1 MPAARLATFLG
12 RLRTLAVAEAG
23 AELTDREL
31 IERYARHRDE
41 AAFAALVRRHGRL
54 VWGVCRCVL
63 PHHQDAEDA
72 FQATFLVLARKA
84 AALPAAAGV
93 AGWLHGAAYRSALE
107 LKRKAARRRRHEG
120 RAAPAGAAP
129 PAGDLAW
136 RELQAILNEEL
147 QGLPERCRA
156 PFVLCCLE
164 GHSKAEAARALG
176 WPEGSVS
183 GRLAEARRLLRARLA
198 RRGIALSAVLCGLA
212 VAARPAAALAPGLAD
227 QTTRAALAWAG
238 AGAGAAVPG
247 GPAALAQTV
256 TRALF
261 PGRAPLLT
269 GLLLAATV
277 ACVGAALF
285 AAPADDP
292 PHPAAAPPPP
302 GRAAAEERP
311 RLDRY
316 GDPLPAGA
324 LARLGTTRLHHGF
337 ITYAVGFS
345 PDGKVLASGGGGR
358 GLVLWD
364 AATGKELR
372 VLVPTEH
379 VLGLAFSPDGKR
391 IAAAYRVKTIHVWE
405 VATGREVA
413 VLPGND
419 GGVPLVFAFS
429 PEGKILAAGGHDA
442 KVRLIDLATRQ
453 QVRVLEGHE
462 KSVWGLAFSPDG
474 KTLASG
480 GLDGRVCL
488 WDPAT
493 GEQKARLSGHTAGV
507 LRVAFTPDGKTLV
520 SAGEGE
526 GVRLWDMATR
536 REVRFIDAKDAS
548 RGAFALSPDGRTVA
562 TGHTD
567 GTARLWDAATGR
579 ELRRWQAH
587 STVPKSLAFS
597 PDGKVLAT
605 GALSDSAARL
615 WDPATGKELR
625 PAGGPRGSVTLLS
638 FEDGGKVLRVAG
650 HDRVLRRW
658 DWATDVET
666 AGEALSDRAWLH
678 VFAPDGQAMATI
690 RYQSNEIVLTG
701 PGVQTPRRL
710 AAGDDQL
717 SALAFSADGKVLASG
732 DMKGSVRLWDAAS
745 GRETRRFAAGREV
758 GALAFSTDGK
768 VLASGTGNFRG
779 VRPDSPAVRL
789 WDLAAGKELR
799 ALDLAEEVYGLAFS
813 PNGRW
818 LASYSGLRDIGFH
831 VWDVRTGKPVPA
843 PSAGECNAV
852 AFSPDSRWLA
862 WGSGDRESAIR
873 VCEIATGREA
883 LCLRGA
889 HHTGVVRLSF
899 SPDGRLLASAGG
911 DSTVLVWDLS
921 GHYRDGRL
929 VPAKRTAAEM
939 NALWA
944 DLAED
949 SARAFRAVEALAATA
964 PDDVLPF
971 LKDRLRPEAAAEPRQ
986 VADWIRRLD
995 ADEFEARDEASRQL
1009 EKQGLAAAAALRQAL
1024 AADPGPEVRRRIKEL
1039 LAKLE
1044 PSQSPALLRVL
1055 RALSVLEMIRTP
1067 EARQVLEGLAR
1078 YGAGGWLGDES
1089 KESLE
1094 RLSAR
1099 H

>member
-1 MPAARLATFLG
+1 MPAAQLTTLVS
-12 RLRTLAVAEAG
+12 RLRSLAAAEVTAEATDC
-23 AELTDREL
+23 ELLDR
-31 IERYARHRDE
+31 YVRHRDE
-41 AAFAALVRRHGRL
+41 TAFAALVRRHGRL
-54 VWGVCRCVL
+54 VWNVCRCVL
-63 PHHQDAEDA
+63 PHHEDAEDA

-93 AGWLHGAAYRSALE
+93 AGWLHGAAHRSALE
-107 LKRKAARRRRHEG
+107 LKRKAARRQRHES
-120 RAAPAGAAP
+120 RAVPPAAAP
-129 PAGDLAW
+129 PAGELAW
-136 RELQAILNEEL
+136 RELQAILNDEL
-147 QGLPERCRA
+147 QRLPDRCRA

-183 GRLAEARRLLRARLA
+183 GRLAEARRLLRVRLA
-198 RRGIALSAVLCGLA
+198 RRGVALSAVLCGLA
-212 VAARPAAALAPGLAD
+212 VAARPATALTPRLAGE
-227 QTTRAALAWAG
+227 TVRAALAWAG
-238 AGAGAAVPG
+238 GVGTD
-247 GPAALAQTV
+247 GPTALAARV
-256 TRALF
+256 TRILF
-261 PGRAPLLT
+261 PVRAPLFA
-269 GLLLAATV
+269 GLLLAATA
-277 ACVGAALF
+277 ACAAAALL
-285 AAPADDP
+285 ASSADDP
-292 PHPAAAPPPP
+292 PPGQPTATAPPQPQ
-302 GRAAAEERP
+302 RAVLEERP

-316 GDPLPAGA
+316 GDPLPAA
-324 LARLGTTRLHHGF
+324 AVARLGTTRLHHGF
-337 ITYAVGFS
+337 ITYAVAFS
-345 PDGKVLASGGGGR
+345 PDGKVIASGGGGR

-391 IAAAYRVKTIHVWE
+391 IAAAYRVKAIHVWD

-413 VLPGND
+413 QLPGND
-419 GGVPLVFAFS
+419 QGVPLVFAFS
-429 PEGKILAAGGHDA
+429 PDGKTLAAGGHDA

-453 QVRVLEGHE
+453 QVRALEGHE

-493 GEQKARLSGHTAGV
+493 GEQKGRLSGHTAGV

-536 REVRFIDAKDAS
+536 REVRFIEAKDAS
-548 RGAFALSPDGRTVA
+548 RWAFALSPDGRTVA

-587 STVPKSLAFS
+587 ATVPQSLAFS

-605 GALSDSAARL
+605 GALSDSAVRL

-625 PAGGPRGSVTLLS
+625 PAGGPRGSVILLS

-650 HDRVLRRW
+650 RDRVLRRW
-658 DWATDVET
+658 DWAADVET
-666 AGEALSDRAWLH
+666 AGEALSGWAWLH
-678 VFAPDGQAMATI
+678 VFAPDGQAMATV

-732 DMKGSVRLWDAAS
+732 DMKGTVRLWDAAS

-758 GALAFSTDGK
+758 GALAFSPDGK

-799 ALDLAEEVYGLAFS
+799 ALDLAEEVFGLAFS

-873 VCEIATGREA
+873 ICEIATNREV

-889 HHTGVVRLSF
+889 HHTGIAKLSF

-929 VPAKRTAAEM
+929 APAKRTPAEM
-939 NALWA
+939 KALWA
-944 DLAED
+944 DLADD
-949 SARAFRAVEALAATA
+949 SARAFRAVQALAATA
-964 PDDVLPF
+964 PDDVVPF
-971 LKDRLRPEAAAEPRQ
+971 LKEHLRPEPAAESDQ
-986 VADWIRRLD
+986 LATWIRRLD
-995 ADEFEARDEASRQL
+995 SEEFAAREEASRQL
-1009 EKQGLAAAAALRQAL
+1009 EKQGLAAAPALRQAL

-1039 LAKLE
+1039 LEKLE
-1044 PSQSPALLRVL
+1044 PSQSPGLLRVL
-1055 RALSVLEMIRTP
+1055 RSLSVLEMIGTP
-1067 EARQVLEGLAR
+1067 EARQVVEGLAR
-1078 YGAGGWLGDES
+1078 YGAGGWLEEEA
-1089 KESLE
+1089 KESVG
-1094 RLSAR
+1094 RLPGR
-1099 H
+1099 